1 MADAASY
8 RRRMTI
14 AIDTSI
20 RIPAPRPV
28 VWETLT
34 DWSRA
39 HEWMPEASGMHQTS
53 EPLQVGTVLAFRAQK
68 SDRTS
73 TVEALRVGEMISL
86 ASDGPGVHAVYT
98 YTLEDS
104 GDGTLVRLV
113 ADVETRGAMKLLG
126 PTIRSSIAK
135 ADGGQLEALAGM
147 LNRSPAA

>member
-1 MADAASY
+1 
-8 RRRMTI
+8 MTT
-14 AIDTSI
+14 AIDTRI
-20 RIPAPRPV
+20 HIPAPRRL
-28 VWETLT
+28 VWDTLT

-39 HEWMPEASGMHQTS
+39 PEWMAEATDMRQTS
-53 EPLQVGTVLAFRAQK
+53 EPLAVGTVLAFRAQK

-73 TVEALRVGEMISL
+73 TVEALQPEALIAL

-113 ADVETRGAMKLLG
+113 ADVETRGAMKMLG

-135 ADGGQLEALAGM
+135 ADGGQLEALAKM
-147 LNRSPAA
+147 VSRSPAA